1 MNSKNILW
9 IIIGSISVTGIGYYA
24 YKAKTSEK
32 KQLYKTKKFEKS
44 NIVYTI
50 NATGAIEAENT
61 IKVGSLINGVVK
73 ELYVEENQ
81 KVKKGQ
87 ILALL
92 DNGKGDTDVKASA
105 GAVKRTQAAL
115 KYAKLFLDRQKIM
128 YSKGHVSKNDLD
140 QAQNQHDQA
149 IGSLKEAQANH
160 EKASIDYA
168 NTKILSPINGVVT
181 KKDVSVG
188 EAISSFLQPTVLYTI
203 AQDLTKMKVELEID
217 ETSIGDIKVGDN
229 AILTFDTYPNKT
241 FEGLIDEVSNGATIS
256 KGTVT
261 YKSYVYI
268 DNKELLLR
276 PSMTVHA
283 SIVVAS
289 KKDVFAVPGYIFSI
303 NPEFIKFVAQDKK
316 YKFEPIKEEK
326 FNAFKKTVLNK
337 DNAVKTIW
345 IVENNAFIEKAVE
358 VGITDKINF
367 EIVSGVNQ
375 NEEILID
382 VEESDAMKLMFK
394 RLFGGGMSK

>member
-9 IIIGSISVTGIGYYA
+9 LIIGSISLAGIGYYV
-24 YKAKTSEK
+24 YKTKTSEK
-32 KQLYKTKKFEKS
+32 KQLYKTKKFTKI
-44 NIVYTI
+44 NIIYTI

-73 ELYVEENQ
+73 KLYLEENQ

-92 DNGKGDTDVKASA
+92 DNGKGDTDVKAAS
-105 GAVKRTQAAL
+105 GNVKRAQAAL
-115 KYAKLFLDRQKIM
+115 KYTNLFLERQKIM
-128 YSKGHVSKNDLD
+128 FSKGHISQDALD

-149 IGSLKEAQANH
+149 LGTLKEAQANY
-160 EKASIDYA
+160 EKASIDYE
-168 NTKILSPINGVVT
+168 NTKILSPINGVVI
-181 KKDVSVG
+181 KKDVSEG
-188 EAISSFLQPTVLYTI
+188 QGISSFFNPTVLYTI

-241 FEGLIDEVSNGATIS
+241 FEGLIDEISNGATIS
-256 KGTVT
+256 KGTIT
-261 YKSYVYI
+261 YKAYVYI
-268 DNKELLLR
+268 ENNELLLR

-283 SIVVAS
+283 SIVVTS

-316 YKFEPIKEEK
+316 YKFEPIAEK
-326 FNAFKKTVLNK
+326 KLNEFKKTLKNK
-337 DNAVKTIW
+337 DHAVKTIW
-345 IVENNAFIEKAVE
+345 VVENDAFLEKAVE

-367 EIVSGVNQ
+367 EIVSGVNE

-382 VEESDAMKLMFK
+382 VEETDAMKLMFK

>member
-1 MNSKNILW
+1 MNLKKILW
-9 IIIGSISVTGIGYYA
+9 LAVGSVSIASIGYYT
-24 YKAKTSEK
+24 YKVKTADK
-32 KQLYKTKKFEKS
+32 KQLYKTKKFTRTD
-44 NIVYTI
+44 IIYTI

-81 KVKKGQ
+81 NVQKGQ
-87 ILALL
+87 IIALL
-92 DNGKGDTDVKASA
+92 DNGKGNTDVKAVE
-105 GAVKRTQAAL
+105 GAVKRSQAAL
-115 KYAKLFLDRQKIM
+115 KYAKVFLDRQKTM
-128 YSKGHVSKNDLD
+128 YSKGHISQNDLD
-140 QAQNQHDQA
+140 QAQSQHDQA
-149 IGSLKEAQANH
+149 YGTLKEAQANY
-160 EKASIDYA
+160 EKASIDYN
-168 NTKILSPINGVVT
+168 NTKILSPINGVIV
-181 KKDVSVG
+181 KKGVSVG
-188 EAISSFLQPTVLYTI
+188 EAISSFFQPTVLYTI

-217 ETSIGDIKVGDN
+217 ETSIGDIKVGYN

-241 FEGLIDEVSNGATIS
+241 FEGLIDEISNGATIS

-268 DNKELLLR
+268 DNNDLLLR

-289 KKDVFAVPGYIFSI
+289 KKNIFAVPGYIFSI

-316 YKFEPIKEEK
+316 YKFEPISQDKLDT
-326 FNAFKKTVLNK
+326 FKKAVTSK
-337 DNAVKTIW
+337 DNGVKTIW
-345 IVENNAFIEKAVE
+345 VVENNAFIEKAVE

-367 EIVSGVNQ
+367 EIVSGVNE
-375 NEEILID
+375 NEEVLID

-394 RLFGGGMSK
+394 RMFGGGMSK